1 MEINAR
7 QMTTLLRIIRP
18 ANTPACICLMVWL
31 AYLYP
36 ASAAPLTGE
45 ELLKLCSSHTATP
58 DRSLCEGFV
67 TGVEAGV
74 DTFTTGMRI
83 LHPGGNMFPA
93 LFCGANLASS
103 DNLVAAAVSYLRHH
117 PDTKHFGAAS
127 EVMLGLEQAFP
138 CSK

>member
-1 MEINAR
+1 M
-7 QMTTLLRIIRP
+7 
-18 ANTPACICLMVWL
+18 
-31 AYLYP
+31 
-36 ASAAPLTGE
+36 
-45 ELLKLCSSHTATP
+45 CSSHTATP

-103 DNLVAAAVSYLRHH
+103 DNLVAAAVSAEG
-117 PDTKHFGAAS
+117 TKGADAHMLAQAHLTRVAGAAFS
-127 EVMLGLEQAFP
+127 TGINDLLRD
-138 CSK
+138 